1 LYALCVVERDGD
13 QYVISSVS
21 DPDIISFHCVR
32 GVSIRI
38 GIVAGE
44 ASGDMLGAALIAA
57 VKHQLPD
64 AVFLGIAGPR
74 MIEQGCQALFPSEKL
89 AVMGLVEVLGHF
101 RELSAIRKQLIS
113 HFLAAPPD
121 VFIGID
127 APDFNL
133 GLEGALKHGGI
144 PTVHYV
150 SPSVWAWRRYRLKKI
165 ARSTDLMLTLL
176 PFEAAFYEEHHIP
189 VRFVGHSLADAI
201 PVEVDRTAARTR
213 LGLPR
218 DGEVVALLPGSRMTE
233 VRMLGEVFIAAAKL
247 LLERRPQLRF
257 VAPLASE
264 ATQALFK
271 EQLQA
276 QGGDMPITV
285 IAGQSQQALAAA
297 DAAMVASGT
306 ATLEALLL
314 KCPMVMAY
322 RLKPVTYWLA
332 KHLLKVAYFSLPNL
346 LAQRPLIPELIQDAV
361 TAERLAAA
369 VEGHLDDKQATAQ
382 LIAQFREMHL
392 SLRRDAA
399 RQAAAAVI
407 GMLKIHGDA
416 ALPEHG

>member
-1 LYALCVVERDGD
+1 
-13 QYVISSVS
+13 
-21 DPDIISFHCVR
+21 
-32 GVSIRI
+32 VSIRI

-57 VKHQLPD
+57 MKQQLPD

-101 RELSAIRKQLIS
+101 RELSAIRRQLIA
-113 HFLAAPPD
+113 HFLADPPD

-133 GLEGALKHGGI
+133 GLEGTLKRGGI

-189 VRFVGHSLADAI
+189 VRFVGHFLADAI
-201 PVEVDRTAARTR
+201 PVEVNRAAARTR
-213 LGLPR
+213 LGLPQ
-218 DGEVVALLPGSRMTE
+218 DGEVVALLAGSRMTE
-233 VRMLGEVFIAAAKL
+233 VRMLGAVFIAAAKR
-247 LLERRPQLRF
+247 LLESRPQLRF

-264 ATQALFK
+264 ATQALFR

-276 QGGDMPITV
+276 QGGDVPISV

-332 KHLLKVAYFSLPNL
+332 KRLVKVAYFSLPNL

-369 VEGHLDDKQATAQ
+369 VEAHLDDKQATAQ

-407 GMLKIHGDA
+407 ELLNISGA
-416 ALPEHG
+416 AAVPEHG

>member
-1 LYALCVVERDGD
+1 MYALCVVERDGD

-57 VKHQLPD
+57 VKQQVSD
-64 AVFLGIAGPR
+64 AVFLGIAGPH

-113 HFLAAPPD
+113 HFLADPPD

-382 LIAQFREMHL
+382 LITQFREMHF

-407 GMLKIHGDA
+407 GMLKYPGDA

>member
-1 LYALCVVERDGD
+1 MT
-13 QYVISSVS
+13 
-21 DPDIISFHCVR
+21 
-32 GVSIRI
+32 IRI

-44 ASGDMLGAALIAA
+44 ASGDLLGAALIAA
-57 VKHQLPD
+57 VKQHLPD

-74 MIEQGCQALFPSEKL
+74 MVEQGCQALFPAEKL

-101 RELSAIRKQLIS
+101 RELSAVRKQLIA
-113 HFLAAPPD
+113 HFLADPPD

-133 GLEGALKHGGI
+133 GLEGALKRGGI

-150 SPSVWAWRRYRLKKI
+150 SPSVWAWRRYRLRKI

-176 PFEAAFYEEHHIP
+176 PFEAAFYQEHHIP

-201 PVEVDRTAARTR
+201 PVDVDRAAARTG
-213 LGLPR
+213 LGLPQ

-233 VRMLGEVFIAAAKL
+233 VRMLGEVFIAAAKR
-247 LLERRPQLRF
+247 LLEARPQLRF
-257 VAPLASE
+257 VAPMASE

-276 QGGDMPITV
+276 QGGDAPITV

-332 KHLLKVAYFSLPNL
+332 KHLVKVAYFSLPNL

-369 VEGHLDDKQATAQ
+369 VEAYLDDKRATAQ

-399 RQAAAAVI
+399 RQAAEAVMGMLNIPGGAAVPY
-407 GMLKIHGDA
+407 HG
-416 ALPEHG
+416 

>member
-1 LYALCVVERDGD
+1 MT
-13 QYVISSVS
+13 
-21 DPDIISFHCVR
+21 
-32 GVSIRI
+32 IRI

-57 VKHQLPD
+57 IKQQHPD
-64 AVFLGIAGPR
+64 AVFTGIAGPR
-74 MIEQGCQALFPSEKL
+74 MIEQGCQALFPAEKL

-101 RELSAIRKQLIS
+101 RELSAIRKRLIAT
-113 HFLAAPPD
+113 FLAEPPD
-121 VFIGID
+121 VFVGID

-133 GLEGALKHGGI
+133 GLENTLRCGGI

-165 ARSTDLMLTLL
+165 ARSTDLMLTLF
-176 PFEAAFYEEHHIP
+176 PFEAAFYEQHHIP
-189 VRFVGHSLADAI
+189 VRYVGHPLADTI
-201 PVEVDRTAARTR
+201 PVDVDRAAARR
-213 LGLPR
+213 HLGLPE

-233 VRMLGEVFIAAAKL
+233 VRMLGEVFIAAAKR

-257 VAPLASE
+257 VTPLASE

-276 QGGDMPITV
+276 QGGDVPVTV
-285 IAGQSQQALAAA
+285 VGGQSQQVLAAA

-322 RLKPVTYWLA
+322 RLKPATYWLA
-332 KHLLKVAYFSLPNL
+332 KRLVKVAYYSLPNL
-346 LAQRPLIPELIQDAV
+346 LAMRPLVPELIQDAV
-361 TAERLAAA
+361 TAERLAEA
-369 VEGHLDDKQATAQ
+369 VQMHLDDKQRSAQ
-382 LIAQFREMHL
+382 LVAQFREIHL
-392 SLRRDAA
+392 RLRQDAA
-399 RQAAAAVI
+399 RQAAAAVLD
-407 GMLKIHGDA
+407 MLSPRRVRTGSD
-416 ALPEHG
+416 G